1 MERRV
6 ALAGS
11 SGLIG
16 TAVSRALTRRGDT
29 VVPLVRGDS
38 ARGPHWDPAR
48 CLPWDP
54 ARGDVPDLSGFDAV
68 IVLNGSPIAGRRW
81 TGAVKQDLRD
91 SRIEPAAALAE
102 AAVRDGV
109 PVLLGASAIGVYGD
123 AGEAEC
129 IDGPAGTPPGT
140 GFLAGLCTEWEAA
153 ADPARA
159 AGITVAHLRFGH
171 VLSAAGGLLPVLRRV
186 YRLGLGGRLGSGHQ
200 WMSWISR
207 EDASR
212 AVLHVLDGA
221 LEGATAG
228 PVNIVAPAPVRQQ
241 SFSEALGREV
251 SRPARWVVPR
261 VALRAAVGEIAD
273 EGLLSSQRVVPQVL
287 HESGFRFVHTTLPA
301 AIAAAM
307 ADEA

>member
-38 ARGPHWDPAR
+38 ARG
-48 CLPWDP
+48 LPWDP
-54 ARGDVPDLSGFDAV
+54 ARGEVPDLAGFDAV
-68 IVLNGSPIAGRRW
+68 IALNGSAIAGRRW

-91 SRIEPAAALAE
+91 SRIESSAALAE
-102 AAVRDGV
+102 ATARDGV
-109 PVLLGASAIGVYGD
+109 PVFLGASAIGVYGD
-123 AGEAEC
+123 ASETEC
-129 IDGPAGTPPGT
+129 FDGPNGTPPGS
-140 GFLAGLCTEWEAA
+140 GFLASLCVEWEAA
-153 ADPARA
+153 AGPARA
-159 AGITVAHLRFGH
+159 GGVTVAHLRFGH
-171 VLSAAGGLLPVLRRV
+171 VLSAAGDLLPVLRRV

-207 EDASR
+207 DDAAR

-221 LEGATAG
+221 LAGTISG
-228 PVNIVAPAPVRQQ
+228 PVNVVAPAPVRQQ
-241 SFSEALGREV
+241 AFSEALGREV
-251 SRPARWVVPR
+251 HRPARWVVPR
-261 VALRAAVGEIAD
+261 IALRTAVGEIAD
-273 EGLLSSQRVVPQVL
+273 EGLLTSQRAVPRVL
-287 HESGFRFVHTTLPA
+287 HESGFRFAHTTLPA
-301 AIAAAM
+301 ALAAAM

>member
-38 ARGPHWDPAR
+38 SRG
-48 CLPWDP
+48 LPWDP
-54 ARGDVPDLSGFDAV
+54 ARGEVPDLTGFDAV

-102 AAVRDGV
+102 AAARAGV
-109 PVLLGASAIGVYGD
+109 PAFLGASAVGVYGD
-123 AGEAEC
+123 AGETEC
-129 IDGPAGTPPGT
+129 VDGPDGTPPGT
-140 GFLAGLCTEWEAA
+140 GFLASLCAEWEAA
-153 ADPARA
+153 AEPARA
-159 AGITVAHLRFGH
+159 AGATVAHLRFGH
-171 VLSAAGGLLPVLRRV
+171 VLSGAGGLVPVLRRV

-207 EDASR
+207 DDAAR

-221 LEGATAG
+221 LSGGTDG
-228 PVNIVAPAPVRQQ
+228 PVNIVSPAPVRQQ
-241 SFSEALGREV
+241 AFSEALGRQV

-261 VALRAAVGEIAD
+261 LALRAAVGEIAG
-273 EGLLSSQRVVPQVL
+273 EGLLTSQRVVPRVL
-287 HESGFRFVHTTLPA
+287 HDGGFRFAHTTLPA
-301 AIAAAM
+301 ALAAAM

>member
-16 TAVSRALTRRGDT
+16 SALSRALTRRGDT

-38 ARGPHWDPAR
+38 GAGLR
-48 CLPWDP
+48 WDP
-54 ARGDVPDLSGFDAV
+54 ARGETPDLAGFDAV

-81 TGAVKQDLRD
+81 TGAVKQELRD
-91 SRIEPAAALAE
+91 SRIEPVAALAD
-102 AAVRDGV
+102 AAARGAV
-109 PVLLGASAIGVYGD
+109 PVLLAASAIGVYGD
-123 AGEAEC
+123 AGETEC
-129 IDGPAGTPPGT
+129 IDGPGGTPPGS
-140 GFLAGLCTEWEAA
+140 GFLASLCAEWEAA
-153 ADPARA
+153 ASPAAA
-159 AGITVAHLRFGH
+159 AGTTVAHLRFGH

-186 YRLGLGGRLGSGHQ
+186 YRLGLGGRFGSGHQ

-207 EDASR
+207 DDATR

-221 LEGATAG
+221 FDGTIAG
-228 PVNIVAPAPVRQQ
+228 PVNIVAPTPVRQQ
-241 SFSEALGREV
+241 AFSEALGREV

-261 VALRAAVGEIAD
+261 FALRAAIGEIAD
-273 EGLLSSQRVVPQVL
+273 AGLLTSQRVVPQVL
-287 HESGFRFVHTTLPA
+287 RESGFRFAHTTLPA
-301 AIAAAM
+301 ALAAAM

>member
-16 TAVSRALTRRGDT
+16 SALSRALTRRGDT
-29 VVPLVRGDS
+29 VVPLVRGS
-38 ARGPHWDPAR
+38 AGPGALTWDPY
-48 CLPWDP
+48 
-54 ARGDVPDLSGFDAV
+54 RGNVPDLSGFDAV
-68 IVLNGSPIAGRRW
+68 ITLNGSPIAGRRW

-91 SRIEPAAALAE
+91 SRIEPSAALAE
-102 AAVRDGV
+102 AAALAGV
-109 PVLLGASAIGVYGD
+109 PVFLGASAIGFYGD

-129 IDGPAGTPPGT
+129 LDGAAGSARGS
-140 GFLAGLCTEWEAA
+140 GFLADLCSEWEAA

-159 AGITVAHLRFGH
+159 AGVTVAHLRFGH
-171 VLSAAGGLLPVLRRV
+171 VLSMAGGMLPVLRRV

-207 EDASR
+207 DDAAR
-212 AVLHVLDGA
+212 AVLHVLDDA
-221 LEGATAG
+221 LAGEIAG
-228 PVNIVAPAPVRQQ
+228 PVNISAPAPVRQQ
-241 SFSEALGREV
+241 AFSEALGREV

-273 EGLLSSQRVVPQVL
+273 EGLLGSQRVVPRVL
-287 HESGFRFVHTTLPA
+287 HESGFRFAHTTLPA
-301 AIAAAM
+301 ALAVAM
-307 ADEA
+307 TDGA

>member
-29 VVPLVRGDS
+29 VVPLVRDDS
-38 ARGPHWDPAR
+38 ARGI
-48 CLPWDP
+48 PWDP
-54 ARGDVPDLSGFDAV
+54 ARGEAPDLAGFDAV

-91 SRIEPAAALAE
+91 SRIEPVAALAE
-102 AAVRDGV
+102 AAARAGV
-109 PVLLGASAIGVYGD
+109 PVFLSASAIGVYGD
-123 AGEAEC
+123 AGEIEC
-129 IDGPAGTPPGT
+129 VDGPNGTPPGS
-140 GFLAGLCTEWEAA
+140 GFLASLCVEWEAA

-159 AGITVAHLRFGH
+159 AGVRVAHLRFGH
-171 VLSAAGGLLPVLRRV
+171 VLSAAGGLVPVLRRI

-207 EDASR
+207 DDAAR

-221 LEGATAG
+221 VTG

-241 SFSEALGREV
+241 AFSEALGRAV

-261 VALRAAVGEIAD
+261 FALRAAVGEVAD
-273 EGLLSSQRVVPQVL
+273 ESLLTSQRAVPRVL
-287 HESGFRFVHTTLPA
+287 HDSGFRFAHTTLPA
-301 AIAAAM
+301 ALAAAL

>member
-38 ARGPHWDPAR
+38 ARG
-48 CLPWDP
+48 LPWNP
-54 ARGDVPDLSGFDAV
+54 ARGEVPDLAGFDAV
-68 IVLNGSPIAGRRW
+68 IALNGSPIAGRRW

-102 AAVRDGV
+102 AAARGGV
-109 PVLLGASAIGVYGD
+109 PVLLGASAVGVYGD
-123 AGEAEC
+123 GGESAC
-129 IDGPAGTPPGT
+129 VDGPQGTPPGA
-140 GFLAGLCTEWEAA
+140 GFLATLCTEWEAA
-153 ADPARA
+153 AAPAST
-159 AGITVAHLRFGH
+159 AGATVAHLRFGH

-207 EDASR
+207 DDAAR

-221 LEGATAG
+221 FAGSVAG
-228 PVNIVAPAPVRQQ
+228 PVNLVAPTPVRQQ
-241 SFSEALGREV
+241 AFSEALGREV

-261 VALRAAVGEIAD
+261 FALRAAVGEIAD
-273 EGLLSSQRVVPQVL
+273 EGLLTSQRAVPRVL
-287 HESGFRFVHTTLPA
+287 QESGFRFVHTTLPA
-301 AIAAAM
+301 ALAAAM